1 MKIGDM
7 QRQLND
13 AKEHYKLDDD
23 TDFVVKV
30 DIGGIYYPLVIDKH
44 ETTIEGLSE
53 LVLWIDPDSVA
64 DFVKERI
71 TLR

>member
-1 MKIGDM
+1 MKIGDLK
-7 QRQLND
+7 RQLHD
-13 AKEHYKLDDD
+13 AQEHYKLDDD

-30 DIGGIYYPLVIDKH
+30 DIGGTYYPLVIDKH

-53 LVLWIDPDSVA
+53 VVLWIDPESVA
-64 DFVKERI
+64 DLVKERI